1 MPLDPDQLAR
11 LSSNGLS
18 STEAEIAGIFR
29 AVRECIRTAAVPC
42 DGTGA
47 LQVICDNQGAVSA
60 LSRLRGNRRLFPW
73 IARLYRLATNTGLL
87 LSFVWQRRDTQEV
100 VRADCY
106 SKLQDPSDWRL
117 SRNVIRSQITHQAPR
132 LVEAKWYPPD
142 IDVMASCWAHHVPQ
156 YISQFWDGASIAQ
169 DALVQD
175 WGAWPLGTPT
185 AGRHGRRSKPCLF
198 VFPPSGLLAQVLL
211 KIKVDQPTI

>member
-1 MPLDPDQLAR
+1 M
-11 LSSNGLS
+11 
-18 STEAEIAGIFR
+18 
-29 AVRECIRTAAVPC
+29 V
-42 DGTGA
+42 
-47 LQVICDNQGAVSA
+47 
-60 LSRLRGNRRLFPW
+60 
-73 IARLYRLATNTGLL
+73 
-87 LSFVWQRRDTQEV
+87 
-100 VRADCY
+100 
-106 SKLQDPSDWRL
+106 
-117 SRNVIRSQITHQAPR
+117 RSQITHQAPR

-211 KIKVDQPTI
+211 KIKFDQPTIWLVCTRFLRPVDDRFVDSLPVQHRGELTARDVSHIVKPTRINPAYHSGEKWRTPLQILFISWEPVRAQQPTVCADSA